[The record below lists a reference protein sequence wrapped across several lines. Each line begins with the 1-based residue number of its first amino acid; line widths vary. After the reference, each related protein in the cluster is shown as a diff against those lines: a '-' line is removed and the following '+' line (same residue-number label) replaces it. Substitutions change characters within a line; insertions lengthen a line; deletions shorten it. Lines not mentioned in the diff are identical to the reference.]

1 MNDADF
7 ELDARGLNCPYH
19 ILSTKKSLQ
28 KIEAGQVLYVVAT
41 DPGSVKDFK
50 ALCNISGNE
59 MLASSEHNG
68 EYYFW
73 LKKADN

>member
-1 MNDADF
+1 MVHADF

-19 ILSTKKSLQ
+19 ILSTKKSMREI
-28 KIEAGQVLYVVAT
+28 KAGQILFVVAT

-59 MLASSEHNG
+59 MLASKEKDG
-68 EYYFW
+68 EYFFW
-73 LKKADN
+73 LKKS